1 MVAVGPGAAERLA
14 DGLCVLRGEQYPQNL
29 SAIAAMLQ
37 NFLADELP
45 LAVAIGGVC
54 LLFIHPRA
62 PNLLSC

>member
-14 DGLCVLRGEQYPQNL
+14 DGLRVLRGEQYPQNL

-45 LAVAIGGVC
+45 LAIAIGGE
-54 LLFIHPRA
+54 PRPVWRCAA
-62 PNLLSC
+62 PCG